1 MCCLILIVCYALR
14 GCLDQSD
21 SSILPNTRKR
31 KAPENILYIN
41 RGGLK
46 PENLILSP
54 YKGAVKKMN
63 KYSLISVIVI
73 SINITVLLIT
83 LFYNNPIENFT
94 INSEYINVQVKFIS
108 NKH

>member
-1 MCCLILIVCYALR
+1 MLSRLNSLLCSARVL
-14 GCLDQSD
+14 G
-21 SSILPNTRKR
+21 SIWFKHFAKARKR
-31 KAPENILYIN
+31 KAPENIFILTEADSN
-41 RGGLK
+41 
-46 PENLILSP
+46 PNNLILPP

-63 KYSLISVIVI
+63 KHSLISVIVI

-94 INSEYINVQVKFIS
+94 INSEYINVQVKFIN

>member
-1 MCCLILIVCYALR
+1 MSHFNSLLCSARVL
-14 GCLDQSD
+14 G
-21 SSILPNTRKR
+21 SIWFKHFAKARKR

-46 PENLILSP
+46 PENLILPP

>member
-1 MCCLILIVCYALR
+1 MLCAGAWINLVQAFC
-14 GCLDQSD
+14 QSQKEK
-21 SSILPNTRKR
+21 SPGKYI
-31 KAPENILYIN
+31 YIN

-46 PENLILSP
+46 PENLILPP
-54 YKGAVKKMN
+54 YRGAVKKMN

>member
-1 MCCLILIVCYALR
+1 PEREKPRKIYYILTEA
-14 GCLDQSD
+14 D
-21 SSILPNTRKR
+21 SNPN
-31 KAPENILYIN
+31 
-41 RGGLK
+41 
-46 PENLILSP
+46 NLILPP

-63 KYSLISVIVI
+63 KYSLFSVIVI

>member
-1 MCCLILIVCYALR
+1 MCCARCLFCYPLR
-14 GCLDQSD
+14 GCLDQSG
-21 SSILPNTRKR
+21 SSILQTPEREKPRKIYFIFTEADSNPN
-31 KAPENILYIN
+31 
-41 RGGLK
+41 
-46 PENLILSP
+46 NLILPP

-73 SINITVLLIT
+73 SINITVLLII

-94 INSEYINVQVKFIS
+94 INSEYINVQFKFIN

>member
-1 MCCLILIVCYALR
+1 MIILLFSARVL
-14 GCLDQSD
+14 G
-21 SSILPNTRKR
+21 SIWFKHFASTRKR

-41 RGGLK
+41 RGRLQCD
-46 PENLILSP
+46 NLILPP
-54 YKGAVKKMN
+54 YRGAVKKMN
-63 KYSLISVIVI
+63 KYSLISVIII

-94 INSEYINVQVKFIS
+94 INSEYINVQVKFIN

>member
-1 MCCLILIVCYALR
+1 MCCFILMVCYALR
-14 GCLDQSD
+14 GCLDQSG
-21 SSILPNTRKR
+21 SSILP
-31 KAPENILYIN
+31 
-41 RGGLK
+41 K
-46 PENLILSP
+46 PEREKPRKIYYILTEADSNPNNLILPP